1 MLVET
6 ARLRHPP
13 KVQTDR
19 ILYLV
24 RLPAQAVAVAVDW
37 FPLLQTRKPVQVA
50 VQVAAVR
57 TAVPEVL
64 VIRLPPHR
72 PKERRAE
79 AVQILVHFFV
89 EAVEA
94 VRLLLEGTQLAQS
107 LETVAMVQ
115 PQVFPVRLLLTQV
128 AVAVDV
134 IPADQPVQVVQVAV
148 QAAVLG

>member
-1 MLVET
+1 MV
-6 ARLRHPP
+6 
-13 KVQTDR
+13 
-19 ILYLV
+19 
-24 RLPAQAVAVAVDW
+24 
-37 FPLLQTRKPVQVA
+37 VQV
-50 VQVAAVR
+50 VVVR
-57 TAVPEVL
+57 MAVPEVQ
-64 VIRLPPHR
+64 VIRLSLHR
-72 PKERRAE
+72 LKETMAV

-115 PQVFPVRLLLTQV
+115 PQVFPVRLLLTQA

-148 QAAVLG
+148 RLVVLE